1 MTDPKEFESLD
12 ELFRKTFDN
21 LPDTP
26 AKSGWDTPSERVW
39 QHVQTQIK
47 PPKSGWSAQ
56 TLTLI
61 AAFAVT
67 IAVGLYL
74 FFNRPDTV
82 SPATP
87 AATPP
92 SVAETT
98 EQPTVA
104 VREQAATLPSA
115 DSETAVLSAKNLKK
129 KPAET
134 NRPATTG
141 AIPRNETE
149 AAKEATADSLEEKA
163 AKPSGKKSPS
173 ANSTERRKAE
183 LAKHAEEA
191 WKTPLNPLP
200 KRWFG
205 KSEQ

>member
-26 AKSGWDTPSERVW
+26 AKSGWDTPSEHVW

-47 PPKSGWSAQ
+47 PPKSGWNTQ

-74 FFNRPDTV
+74 LFNRPDTV

-92 SVAETT
+92 AVAETT
-98 EQPTVA
+98 EKPAVA
-104 VREQAATLPSA
+104 VQEPAAETQTLVSETATLP
-115 DSETAVLSAKNLKK
+115 VKNNKK
-129 KPAET
+129 KPTEM
-134 NRPATTG
+134 NRPAAAS

-149 AAKEATADSLEEKA
+149 AAKSSQTDSLESKS

-191 WKTPLNPLP
+191 WKTPLKPLP